1 MTRYNKDKSDSTPFM
16 PESDKPVNSHT
27 IQKDNG
33 SKKIL
38 TAKDVA
44 SLIDGRGKSWVYQ
57 HAEELGGVKVGGTWL
72 FPSEEHIYDCL
83 FGKRKR
89 MEVRLRTKQ
98 EKIHG
103 NMVRDKKRSQESRSK
118 KKTGIEESSG
128 RGDTNRH
135 GLF

>member
-1 MTRYNKDKSDSTPFM
+1 MTRNNKDRIDSTPSL
-16 PESDKPVNSHT
+16 PESDRPINAQT
-27 IQKDNG
+27 IQEDNG

-44 SLIDGRGKSWVYQ
+44 LLIDGRGKSWVYQ
-57 HAEELGGVKVGGTWL
+57 HAEELGGVKVGGSWL

-103 NMVRDKKRSQESRSK
+103 NVVRNKKGGKESRGN
-118 KKTGIEESSG
+118 KKTRIEESSD

-135 GLF
+135 GLH